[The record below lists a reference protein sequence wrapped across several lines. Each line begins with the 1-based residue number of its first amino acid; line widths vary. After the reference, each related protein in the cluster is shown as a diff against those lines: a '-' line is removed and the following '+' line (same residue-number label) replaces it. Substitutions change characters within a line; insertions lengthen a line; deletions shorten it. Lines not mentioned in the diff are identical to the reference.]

1 MKHTCY
7 GCKALLV
14 DGSAAGCCLGYKV
27 VKRGIFGFPDDYTPL
42 EECPKPMTYKQF
54 IELPTKRGGAKK

>member
-14 DGSAAGCCLGYKV
+14 DGGVAECRLGYKMG
-27 VKRGIFGFPDDYTPL
+27 KRCIFEFPDGYIPL

-54 IELPTKRGGAKK
+54 IELPTKRGESKK

>member
-14 DGSAAGCCLGYKV
+14 DGSVAGCRLGYKV
-27 VKRGIFGFPDDYTPL
+27 GKRNIFGFLDDYTPL
-42 EECPKPMTYKQF
+42 EECPKSMTYKQF
-54 IELPTKRGGAKK
+54 LELPTKRGGSKK